1 MIFKPTMKGSMKID
15 KSKSKIDYSLN
26 INEVLLKSLI
36 VFIMTLL
43 LFGLFLFE
51 NYLNLVIFSA
61 VLSLVMFSINWISL
75 MTKVDDLS
83 NKLMTA

>member
-1 MIFKPTMKGSMKID
+1 MKGSMKID